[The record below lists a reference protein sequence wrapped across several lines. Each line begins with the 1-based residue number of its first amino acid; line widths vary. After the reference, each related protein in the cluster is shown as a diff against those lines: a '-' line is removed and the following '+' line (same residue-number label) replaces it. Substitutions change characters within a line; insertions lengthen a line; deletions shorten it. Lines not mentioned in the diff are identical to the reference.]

1 MDKHGKRHAKWKKP
15 DTNGHI
21 VHLYEM
27 SRTGNLERQKADY
40 WVPWLAQSVGHVIP
54 DLRVMSLS
62 PMFGLEPT

>member
-1 MDKHGKRHAKWKKP
+1 
-15 DTNGHI
+15 
-21 VHLYEM
+21 M